1 MLLELHVRNFA
12 IAERVD
18 LTFRPGFNVLTGETG
33 AGKSIVVDALLF
45 LLGARIGSDVIRT
58 GADGCLVEGLFDL
71 TGVPH
76 VGELLDE
83 LGIERD
89 DGQLV
94 LVREMSSSGRS
105 RCRVNGR
112 LVTVSVLGRIAQ
124 HLVDIHGQHD
134 HQALLKP
141 EAHLTWL
148 DLYAGEEAAGLA
160 RRVSGLWRRYRDTVR
175 KLTEWETQSR
185 ERERRRDLL
194 LFQLN
199 EIDAAQLKIGEDEEL
214 RARHRVL
221 ANAEKLFET
230 LATGYNN
237 LRDGFG
243 EGPGAVDLLEA
254 TAQLLS
260 EAVQWLPE
268 IAAVVELVE
277 SAAAQAGEAAH
288 MLRQAR
294 DRVQADPA
302 ELARVEERLALIDR
316 LQRKYGDDVAAIL
329 AYRDDI
335 ARELSSEELSEEGYQ
350 RLTEE
355 RETLHDDLVSA
366 ASELSRVR
374 REAALRLE
382 QEMAQELSALSL
394 ENAQFTVA
402 ISHVPSEAPDA
413 IAIDGSR
420 LTCSERG
427 IDRVEFLFSANPG
440 ESPRPLAKIAS
451 GGELSRTML
460 ALKSLMAR
468 HDAVPTLIFDEVDAG
483 IGGRT
488 ATAVAQRIARLAQS
502 HQVLV
507 VTHLA
512 QIACVADHHMHVE
525 KVTAA
530 GRTTS
535 SVRTLSRD
543 ERVLEIARMLDGT
556 TSETTLQ
563 RAKELLATQPGKP
576 RKAV

>member
-1 MLLELHVRNFA
+1 
-12 IAERVD
+12 
-18 LTFRPGFNVLTGETG
+18 
-33 AGKSIVVDALLF
+33 
-45 LLGARIGSDVIRT
+45 
-58 GADGCLVEGLFDL
+58 
-71 TGVPH
+71 
-76 VGELLDE
+76 
-83 LGIERD
+83 
-89 DGQLV
+89 
-94 LVREMSSSGRS
+94 
-105 RCRVNGR
+105 
-112 LVTVSVLGRIAQ
+112 
-124 HLVDIHGQHD
+124 
-134 HQALLKP
+134 
-141 EAHLTWL
+141 
-148 DLYAGEEAAGLA
+148 
-160 RRVSGLWRRYRDTVR
+160 
-175 KLTEWETQSR
+175 
-185 ERERRRDLL
+185 
-194 LFQLN
+194 
-199 EIDAAQLKIGEDEEL
+199 
-214 RARHRVL
+214 
-221 ANAEKLFET
+221 
-230 LATGYNN
+230 
-237 LRDGFG
+237 
-243 EGPGAVDLLEA
+243 
-254 TAQLLS
+254 
-260 EAVQWLPE
+260 
-268 IAAVVELVE
+268 
-277 SAAAQAGEAAH
+277 

-350 RLTEE
+350 RLTAE

-420 LTCSERG
+420 LACSERG